1 MMWHSFHNQ
10 LHLDFKMQLKC
21 NYNVNWVSVKML
33 PKSLWLT
40 QNGKWYQIVASLISQ
55 SRPHPAQWIHT
66 WLIMGLVIITGEHPT
81 DNVGL
86 LSVTISMVD
95 MNHSTVNEMDSVA
108 ISY

>member
-1 MMWHSFHNQ
+1 MKWHSFHNQ

-33 PKSLWLT
+33 PKSLWLI
-40 QNGKWYQIVASLISQ
+40 QNGKWYQTVASLISQ
-55 SRPHPAQWIHT
+55 GRPHPAQWIRT
-66 WLIMGLVIITGEHPT
+66 WFITGLVIIIGEHPT

-86 LSVTISMVD
+86 LSVIISMVD
-95 MNHSTVNEMDSVA
+95 MNHNTVNEMDSVA